1 MSTFLQ
7 ELITTTD
14 LRWKEVELLIEE
26 ADKHNEGEV
35 MYDSLCRS
43 TSILMIS
50 HMEGFIKELAKSLV
64 DDFNRHL
71 SFSEFPTPVK
81 DAIAASYY
89 SSKMS
94 DESDFR
100 RYQQLLIQ
108 TFDGLNDFEAKVE
121 AFLFQGNGN
130 KNPKPDMISQVLRK
144 FGVRDV
150 FKNLHNSS
158 YEDVFESPRAAIRR
172 FSLLHRITFKACD
185 SFPYKASLTESSG
198 LISTNYQGQTVW
210 QEFLNN
216 INSRRHQIVH
226 GNTFENTTTVRDLR
240 LTIKKIRLFQ
250 LLVIY
255 VVCAQ
260 LSGITSN

>member
-1 MSTFLQ
+1 MPTFLQ

-26 ADKHNEGEV
+26 ADKHDVGDV

-50 HMEGFIKELAKSLV
+50 HMEGFIKDLAKSLV
-64 DDFNRHL
+64 DDLNRNL
-71 SFSEFPTPVK
+71 SFSDFPIPAKEAV
-81 DAIAASYY
+81 AASYY
-89 SSKMS
+89 SSAMTEEK
-94 DESDFR
+94 DFR
-100 RYQQLLIQ
+100 RFQMSLIK
-108 TFDGLNDFEAKVE
+108 TLEDVSDFEVNVD
-121 AFLFQGNGN
+121 AFLFAGNGN
-130 KNPKPDMISQVLRK
+130 KNPKPDMILQVLRK

-150 FKNLHNSS
+150 FKHLHGSS
-158 YEDVFESPRAAIRR
+158 YEDVFESSRAASRR
-172 FSLLHRITFKACD
+172 LSLLHRIVFRACN
-185 SFPYKASLTESSG
+185 SFPYTASLTKSSG
-198 LISTNYQGQTVW
+198 LISSNYQGQTVW

-240 LTIKKIRLFQ
+240 STINNIRLFQ

-260 LSGITSN
+260 LSS